1 MEDRMKILLPVLL
14 VVVACMLSGDVF
26 AASEAASEAASGGI
40 GWVGV
45 GAGLAIGLAGLGG
58 GLGQGNAARGMYEA
72 VSRNPQAAG
81 KLNAPFYVGMAFI
94 ESLVI
99 FSFVIAY
106 TLATSGS

>member
-1 MEDRMKILLPVLL
+1 MV
-14 VVVACMLSGDVF
+14 SGDAF
-26 AASEAASEAASGGI
+26 AASEAASGNI